1 MTTRFTAAFAGQLKA
16 LGEDPSN
23 FAGEFDHWKSQGLV
37 GEYSNYLFGKDG
49 GYIRPDKLRHVH
61 LVPLSDVNALMKW
74 NIAWKRQSRR
84 VSDRVLV
91 YASDSTHG
99 HLLIF
104 ILDEPQA
111 HEISRMRTN
120 EHQELMQ
127 SFSAI
132 ADRFIQTGQILG

>member
-1 MTTRFTAAFAGQLKA
+1 MTTRCTAALEGQLRS
-16 LGEDPSN
+16 LGENAAN
-23 FAGEFDHWKSQGLV
+23 FASEFDHWKSQGLA
-37 GEYSNYLFGKDG
+37 GEYANYLFGKDG

-91 YASDSTHG
+91 YASDPTHG

-104 ILDEPQA
+104 ILDEPHA
-111 HEISRMRTN
+111 HEIAQMRTST
-120 EHQELMQ
+120 HRQLMQ
-127 SFSAI
+127 SLSVI
-132 ADRFIQTGQILG
+132 AERFIQTGIILG